1 MESLTMVS
9 SDPHH
14 ISALIVWKLRRQLG
28 RAGRLPVFMQLVV
41 NGMREY
47 MAV

>member
-1 MESLTMVS
+1 MEVEE
-9 SDPHH
+9 
-14 ISALIVWKLRRQLG
+14 ALG